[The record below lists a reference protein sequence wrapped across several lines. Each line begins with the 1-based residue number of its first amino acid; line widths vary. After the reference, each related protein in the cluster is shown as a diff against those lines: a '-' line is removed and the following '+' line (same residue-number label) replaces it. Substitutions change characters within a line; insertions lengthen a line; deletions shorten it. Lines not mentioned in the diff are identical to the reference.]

1 VSGDYAIKKKKG
13 SLKPGSFGR
22 LANVDEVYPCF
33 LAFGLLTSESSKGS
47 IGVNSH
53 TSLLNRF
60 LQTGTSGR
68 ITRTAGAYGGAAA
81 KPVSFALVGNAHPST
96 VLAMLD
102 GTSGHQVA
110 AAHDRFIFY
119 TCPRVVPHEAVPSSV
134 AVRGTRHMWT
144 PLFPDELAEIA
155 GLTHV
160 VHDPE
165 RAVLAGRS
173 LGSDIYTSLD
183 VKIGALAK
191 SYFDGILEIRGRG
204 LFYGHA

>member
-1 VSGDYAIKKKKG
+1 MWSLTLPCFLTYNRCTKIAQQAPCTQAFFEAVSGDYAIKKKKG

-110 AAHDRFIFY
+110 AAHDIGSSSTHVRELSPMKQSPARLQF
-119 TCPRVVPHEAVPSSV
+119 EA
-134 AVRGTRHMWT
+134 RGTCGRH
-144 PLFPDELAEIA
+144 FQ
-155 GLTHV
+155 
-160 VHDPE
+160 
-165 RAVLAGRS
+165 
-173 LGSDIYTSLD
+173 TSWQRLL
-183 VKIGALAK
+183 V
-191 SYFDGILEIRGRG
+191 
-204 LFYGHA
+204 

>member
-1 VSGDYAIKKKKG
+1 MSGNYAIKKKKG
-13 SLKPGSFGR
+13 SLKPDSFR
-22 LANVDEVYPCF
+22 HLANVDEVYPCF

-68 ITRTAGAYGGAAA
+68 ITRTAGAYAGAAA

-119 TCPRVVPHEAVPSSV
+119 TSPRVVPHEAVPSSV

-144 PLFPDELAEIA
+144 PSPDELAEIA
-155 GLTHV
+155 GLANA

-191 SYFDGILEIRGRG
+191 SYFDGILEIRGLG